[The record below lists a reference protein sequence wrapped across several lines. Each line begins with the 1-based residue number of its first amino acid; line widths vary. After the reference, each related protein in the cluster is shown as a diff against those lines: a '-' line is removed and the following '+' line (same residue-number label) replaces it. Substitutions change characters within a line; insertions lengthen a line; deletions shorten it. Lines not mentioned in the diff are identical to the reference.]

1 MILLK
6 FTRFNCKANANVIL
20 FFVKNAGLG
29 LLVEKIYNILMGEVS
44 ISKRLFEG

>member
-1 MILLK
+1 MLLK
-6 FTRFNCKANANVIL
+6 FTRFNCKANAHVIL
-20 FFVKNAGLG
+20 FFVKNAGLMG